1 MGTHVSK
8 VRSLALDKWTY
19 NTLQLMERIGNTK
32 LNSVWDATGDV
43 RLTANAS
50 RAQREAYI
58 YAKVEAC
65 ARIEL

>member
-1 MGTHVSK
+1 MSK

-32 LNSVWDATGDV
+32 LNSVWDAAGEVKLSADAT
-43 RLTANAS
+43 

-58 YAKVEAC
+58 YAKVWTYT
-65 ARIEL
+65 L